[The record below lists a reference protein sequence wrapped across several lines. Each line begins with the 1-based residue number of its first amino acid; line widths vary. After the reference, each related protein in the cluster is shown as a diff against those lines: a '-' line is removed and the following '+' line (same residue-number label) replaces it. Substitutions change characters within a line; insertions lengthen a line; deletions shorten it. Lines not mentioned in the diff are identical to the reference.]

1 MKAFIIGIALFFVF
15 MIFTI
20 YQYDYN
26 FHQEQVYNLKFVAEE
41 VAAGAAQYILIE
53 DFTEG
58 KLIFN
63 QSESI
68 KAVEYILQK
77 NLKLN
82 SNLFPESNSYWQEQ
96 INYEIK
102 FFDDSNTA
110 YPYLYEDV
118 NKFIT
123 LTITDPTVV
132 ITINAGKPRYRLLD
146 NPPIVI
152 STAAHEWKGR

>member
-1 MKAFIIGIALFFVF
+1 MPYAVRGSFR
-15 MIFTI
+15 
-20 YQYDYN
+20 
-26 FHQEQVYNLKFVAEE
+26 
-41 VAAGAAQYILIE
+41 AAQYILIE
-53 DFTEG
+53 DYTDG

-63 QSESI
+63 QSEST

-96 INYEIK
+96 IHYEIN
-102 FFDDSNTA
+102 FFDDSTTA

-132 ITINAGKPRYRLLD
+132 ITINVGKPRYRLLD
-146 NPPIVI
+146 NPPNVI
-152 STAAHEWKGR
+152 RTAAHEWKGR